1 MKTQKYLYKFVLFSL
16 LLTFGSTF
24 SQKKQYIILDKPE
37 IVSYENVS
45 IKFEKYYDMVLVS
58 LNAVKPNTSVIYR
71 GVVSSTKGSW
81 FLNSYFSSSEGWQK
95 VESVDKSS
103 GYLDYNNQG
112 VMEFTLSDIV
122 DVYKIYIF
130 SSELPDKD
138 IGLFVQ
144 VNKE

>member
-1 MKTQKYLYKFVLFSL
+1 MKTKKYLYKFFLFSL
-16 LLTFGSTF
+16 LLTFSSIF

-81 FLNSYFSSSEGWQK
+81 FLNSYFSSSEGWHK
-95 VESVDKSS
+95 IESVDKSS

-138 IGLFVQ
+138 IGIFVQ